1 MRCGGQQVGMEDGI
15 ILSGAH
21 WGCEV
26 GKNEF

>member
-1 MRCGGQQVGMEDGI
+1 MAYKVRCGGQQVGMEDGV

-26 GKNEF
+26 G